1 MAFYLL
7 VMKIP
12 AWRRT
17 AFLEYCKSN
26 AVKTFIALLSV
37 KRILTGTFISGYVLL
52 KLKIY
57 WDVLKSI

>member
-1 MAFYLL
+1 MVFCFP

-12 AWRRT
+12 VWRRT
-17 AFLEYCKSN
+17 AFYSI
-26 AVKTFIALLSV
+26 VKVMLSRLLLLLLSV